1 MRLVA
6 GSREDEGDGGRSE
19 IQGFGSWVAGRRPIG
34 LRENLDELR
43 QRTPRLLSEVVT
55 LIITSVVGANVSLK
69 RAVFVVVVVVVV
81 IVEWTMVDTDVFVCL
96 LRQTKGCEAWIQD
109 TGHWRGRKR
118 LEIVQ

>member
-34 LRENLDELR
+34 LRENFDELR

-55 LIITSVVGANVSLK
+55 LSITSVVGANVSLK
-69 RAVFVVVVVVVV
+69 RAGFVVVVVVVVV
-81 IVEWTMVDTDVFVCL
+81 IVEWTMVDTDVFVCFVFPSDQRL
-96 LRQTKGCEAWIQD
+96 CERSD
-109 TGHWRGRKR
+109 
-118 LEIVQ
+118 